1 MKENNVYKLN
11 LFIFRD
17 FSVIKQITIK
27 LTTIF
32 KSIFEKQNIYICNSI
47 DCKSDKKIIGNVSTP
62 TLPRSF
68 LGCINLTGRC
78 LGNITPSST
87 QEYVLKYL
95 KENQIKQGENKEF

>member
-32 KSIFEKQNIYICNSI
+32 KSIFEKQNI
-47 DCKSDKKIIGNVSTP
+47 
-62 TLPRSF
+62 F
-68 LGCINLTGRC
+68 
-78 LGNITPSST
+78 
-87 QEYVLKYL
+87 
-95 KENQIKQGENKEF
+95 